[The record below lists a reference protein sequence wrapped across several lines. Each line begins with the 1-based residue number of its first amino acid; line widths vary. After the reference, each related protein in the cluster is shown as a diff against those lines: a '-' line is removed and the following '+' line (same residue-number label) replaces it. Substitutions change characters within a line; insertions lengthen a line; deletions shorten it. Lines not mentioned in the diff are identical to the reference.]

1 MSKLTVGKIMRMLIW
16 AHIEREMK
24 LAPLRFHRQD
34 RREKQRRLQLIER
47 LGYELHLAKEKS
59 GFCTAYADDIIGE
72 VFDGNWDEVRN
83 LVAMLDEEQEESR
96 LFGGPGSLTHLQ
108 EFVAVAKAALTEV
121 EA

>member
-1 MSKLTVGKIMRMLIW
+1 MSKLTVAKMIRWFITES
-16 AHIEREMK
+16 IKREMR
-24 LAPLRFHRQD
+24 LAPLRFHKQD
-34 RREKQRRLQLIER
+34 RKEKQRRLQLIEL

-59 GFCTAYADDIIGE
+59 HFCTAFADDIIGE
-72 VFDGNWDEVRN
+72 VFDGNWDEVRK